1 MEKESATL
9 DWTRHWRAIVVAM
22 WVAICA
28 FLIFYRWHQINWF
41 ALGDTDDNLRLAQ
54 VRAWL
59 DGQGWFDLRQ
69 YRLNPPLGADIHWS
83 RIVDLPLA
91 GLILLFR
98 PLVGGA
104 LAEQIAVAAAPMLPL
119 LVLLLALALTARR
132 LVAPWA
138 AVLAVGIFIFC
149 HSALSMF
156 FPLRIDH
163 HGWQLAALAVIVA
176 GLADPERARGGVT
189 VGLASALSLAIG
201 LEMLVYLAIAGGAI
215 ALRWIV
221 DRDEAE
227 RLRGYGLA
235 LAGGVGLGFLL
246 FASEANRLARCDAL
260 TPVWLSVMLVAGAL
274 LFALSHLK
282 AEKPHTRL
290 AAAIVAGAV
299 LIAGFAAFWPQCLS
313 RPEQISPEL
322 NKLWFS
328 NIREVKPLYTQNIE
342 TFVTVGV
349 SALLGLAGGLF
360 GLYRSRGSASFGAWI
375 GLVLLS
381 LVSALMLLWQ
391 SRVGPAVQ
399 LLSVPG
405 SVALGAALLPKMR
418 ASRSVLVRTIGTV
431 AVFALV
437 SGLASQW
444 ALMLSSGAR
453 GGKPAKPVLVAANRA
468 NARCATIPALAPIA
482 KLPAATIFT
491 FVDLSPRL
499 IVLTHHSAITGPYHR
514 NGDAILDVHH
524 AFRGS
529 APAAHALI
537 AKHAASLVLVCVNSS
552 ESTIYKAD
560 RPNGFYAQL
569 ARGEVPDWLTPV
581 ALPKDSPYRLWR
593 VTR

>member
-1 MEKESATL
+1 MENESATL
-9 DWTRHWRAIVVAM
+9 GWTRHWRAIVVAM

-83 RIVDLPLA
+83 RVVDLPIA

-98 PLVGGA
+98 PLLGGA
-104 LAEQIAVAAAPMLPL
+104 LAEQVAVTAAPMLPL
-119 LVLLLALALTARR
+119 LVTLLALALTARR
-132 LVAPWA
+132 VLEPWTV
-138 AVLAVGIFIFC
+138 VLAVGVFIFC
-149 HSALSMF
+149 QSALSMF

-163 HGWQLAALAVIVA
+163 HGWQLASLALVLA
-176 GLADPERARGGVT
+176 GTADPQRARGGVT
-189 VGLASALSLAIG
+189 VGLATALSLAIG
-201 LEMLVYLAIAGGAI
+201 LEMMVYLAIAGSAI
-215 ALRWIV
+215 GLRWIL

-227 RLRGYGLA
+227 RMRGYGLA
-235 LAGGVGLGFLL
+235 LAGGVGLGFLI
-246 FASEANRLARCDAL
+246 FASEANWLPRCDAL

-274 LFALSHLK
+274 LFALSHLD
-282 AEKPHTRL
+282 AEKPLARL
-290 AAAIVAGAV
+290 GAAVIAGAV
-299 LIAGFAAFWPQCLS
+299 LVGGFAWFWPQCLGK
-313 RPEQISPEL
+313 PEQISPEL
-322 NKLWFS
+322 YKLWFV
-328 NIREVKPLYTQNIE
+328 NVREVKPLFTQNIE
-342 TFVTVGV
+342 TIVTVGV
-349 SALLGLAGGLF
+349 SALIGVAGSLF
-360 GLYRSRGSASFGAWI
+360 GLYRSRGSAAFGAWI
-375 GLVLLS
+375 AIVLLS
-381 LVSALMLLWQ
+381 LVSALMLVWQ

-405 SVALGAALLPKMR
+405 AVALGAALLPRLR
-418 ASRSVLVRTIGTV
+418 ASRSMLVRTIGTF
-431 AVFALV
+431 AAFALV

-444 ALMLSSGAR
+444 ALMLTGGAR
-453 GGKPAKPVLVAANRA
+453 SGKAAKPVIIAAGRA

-499 IVLTHHSAITGPYHR
+499 IVLTHHRAIAGPYHR
-514 NGDAILDVHH
+514 NGDAILDVQH

-529 APAAHALI
+529 APAARALI
-537 AKHAASLVLVCVNSS
+537 TKHAASLVLICVNSS
-552 ESTIYKAD
+552 ESTIYKAEN
-560 RPNGFYAQL
+560 PNGFYAQL
-569 ARGEVPDWLTPV
+569 ARDEVPNWLTPV